1 MPRIEVESRV
11 VGAPR
16 DGGIGSVFFEAASHM
31 TVRELITRTVEEQVR
46 DLNAR
51 RELTHREL
59 ERRFARQYLTEN
71 EILALR
77 EDDGRAAIPNVKS
90 KSKAIDT
97 KRAQVQAI
105 EAFSAGRCIVFVG
118 EEQKTDLDEEV
129 LLGSATRV
137 QFMRVLPLR
146 GG

>member
-71 EILALR
+71 EILELR
-77 EDDGRAAIPNVKS
+77 EDDGRAAPNVKS
-90 KSKAIDT
+90 KSKAIDA